1 MKRGGGPGRV
11 VYGGCAGFPVH
22 SRAMSLLELSA
33 LQVGRGT
40 RTLTHPLSL
49 TLEGGDGC
57 HLTGANG
64 IGKTTL
70 LETAAGLRQPWAGEV
85 RRGARAHWLGH
96 RNALAGNLTPEQN
109 LEAWAGLQAD
119 VRRPPLDALATLG
132 VPAPRRR
139 LCRQLSAGQRRR
151 VALARLL
158 IAPRPLWILDEP
170 LDGLDRDGLALFAD
184 LVEAHRRGGGAL
196 LVTSHQPLPTG
207 LAAVREL
214 ALLPVGGVP

>member
-1 MKRGGGPGRV
+1 MQPGRV

-49 TLEGGDGC
+49 SLKAGDGC
-57 HLTGANG
+57 HLTGPNG

-70 LETAAGLRQPWAGEV
+70 LETAAGLRPPWTGEV
-85 RRGARAHWLGH
+85 RRHARAHWLGH

-109 LEAWAGLQAD
+109 LDAWAGLQAD
-119 VRRPPLDALATLG
+119 VRRSPLDALAAMG

-151 VALARLL
+151 AALARLL

-170 LDGLDRDGLALFAD
+170 LDGLDRDGLTLLAGLI
-184 LVEAHRRGGGAL
+184 ETHRAGGGAL
-196 LVTSHQPLPTG
+196 LITSHQPLPAG
-207 LAAVREL
+207 MRAISEQ
-214 ALLPVGGVP
+214 LLRPAGAPA